1 MSSAWSALFSGICL
15 FKDSEHLR
23 LCHTTWNKK
32 ASQFLGLGTCARH
45 ALSLYQGKILGSNWI
60 SLSPCFSLE
69 AIQVNRLDV
78 SLNTLQQVPDWD
90 GLRAKRECQDW
101 KACQGIISRDLG
113 KTLEDLST
121 TKYLNRFHQFNFSSF
136 LGLFYC
142 KPSCHFYIK
151 LPLYLHVILGRCGQG
166 SWEDRFFKELEE
178 LNMSWAFFIGAYSLL
193 WILNITYLSAN
204 AWGFTVIVDT
214 AFIALYWFEYFV
226 QNKMIIFFFLP
237 RNVSYTELYGCLFEN
252 LSFIQKLV
260 QVSSFLLY
268 VRIFNNTR
276 KI

>member
-1 MSSAWSALFSGICL
+1 
-15 FKDSEHLR
+15 
-23 LCHTTWNKK
+23 
-32 ASQFLGLGTCARH
+32 
-45 ALSLYQGKILGSNWI
+45 
-60 SLSPCFSLE
+60 
-69 AIQVNRLDV
+69 
-78 SLNTLQQVPDWD
+78 
-90 GLRAKRECQDW
+90 
-101 KACQGIISRDLG
+101 
-113 KTLEDLST
+113 
-121 TKYLNRFHQFNFSSF
+121 
-136 LGLFYC
+136 
-142 KPSCHFYIK
+142 
-151 LPLYLHVILGRCGQG
+151 
-166 SWEDRFFKELEE
+166 
-178 LNMSWAFFIGAYSLL
+178 MSWAFFIGAYSLL